1 MSTFNDQTFWKDGYE
16 GVARGGIFI
25 RAVELKKFLHQ
36 IEESET
42 GGEIVGLRFDDNNLE
57 VIVKPN
63 NLHDVQYE

>member
-1 MSTFNDQTFWKDGYE
+1 MNTFNDQTFWKDGYE

-42 GGEIVGLRFDDNNLE
+42 GGEIVGN
-57 VIVKPN
+57 VKMSVTLSRQHNPFGG
-63 NLHDVQYE
+63 L